1 MGNHVL
7 AASISM
13 LSLLAIMGDTDS
25 KTDSSFMTDSDP
37 GRCMRHHYVDSISH
51 PLYKCNSKMV
61 LLARCEGR
69 CSQTSRSE
77 PMVSFSTV
85 LKQPFH
91 STCHCCRP
99 QTSKL
104 KAMRLRCS
112 GGMRLTATY
121 RYILSCHCEE
131 CNS

>member
-1 MGNHVL
+1 MSVSEFLEERPREAPNLTQLQGL
-7 AASISM
+7 DFFIIGLKTSM
-13 LSLLAIMGDTDS
+13 DL
-25 KTDSSFMTDSDP
+25 
-37 GRCMRHHYVDSISH
+37 
-51 PLYKCNSKMV
+51 NSVMV

-69 CSQTSRSE
+69 CGQTSRSD
-77 PMVSFSTV
+77 PLVSFSAL

-112 GGMRLTATY
+112 GGRRLTATY